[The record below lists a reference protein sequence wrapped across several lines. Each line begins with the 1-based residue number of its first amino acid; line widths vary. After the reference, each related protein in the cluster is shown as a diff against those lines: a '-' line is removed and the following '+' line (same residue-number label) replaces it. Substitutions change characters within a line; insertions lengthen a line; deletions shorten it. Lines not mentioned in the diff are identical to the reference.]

1 MSKKVL
7 PLRKRLER
15 KLFSQTDTPVIVY
28 FAVGIAILI
37 ALSLRRFHE
46 ELSLNLVSELLGA
59 AFIIFVVNLLLV
71 RSKNKRWK
79 VVNTRIDYLIGR
91 NVNQIR
97 DGIATFALGFNPEL
111 SDKDPHPVILNTL
124 RRQRDDLF
132 AELRHFNTEEI
143 ADRLSE
149 KLFTDEQLKYFTQ
162 RSDDLWALLNMKYSE
177 YLAPELVSL
186 LMDLHIQMSDLC
198 AHIRSFNK
206 SRWFIEDSFFY
217 QETGKKGAAH
227 NVKEILHLVTRL
239 KEEGYSDVPKLP
251 ENS

>member
-1 MSKKVL
+1 MRKKIL
-7 PLRKRLER
+7 PLRNRLR
-15 KLFSQTDTPVIVY
+15 KKLISQTDTPIIVY
-28 FAVGIAILI
+28 IAVVIAILI

-79 VVNTRIDYLIGR
+79 VVNSRIDYLIGR

-97 DGIATFALGFNPEL
+97 DSIATFAFNFNPEL
-111 SDKDPHPVILNTL
+111 SEKDPHPIILEAI
-124 RRQRDDLF
+124 RKQRDDLF
-132 AELRHFNTEEI
+132 EEMKQ
-143 ADRLSE
+143 LSE
-149 KLFTDEQLKYFTQ
+149 DEIVGQLSDKLFTDDQLKYFSQ
-162 RSDDLWALLNMKYSE
+162 RADDLWSILNMKYSE

-186 LMDLHIQMSDLC
+186 LMDLHIQINDLC

-217 QETGKKGAAH
+217 QETGKKGAAY
-227 NVKEILHLVTRL
+227 NVREILKLVTRL
-239 KEEGYSDVPKLP
+239 KEEGYSEVPRLIGK
-251 ENS
+251 